1 MSRNTVCP
9 IGNFETLN
17 YVATPPTSCVDTPEA
32 GAMYRAR
39 VKEYDNIILR

>member
-9 IGNFETLN
+9 NGIWESLN
-17 YVATPPTSCVDTPEA
+17 YIATPPTSCVDIPEA

-39 VKEYDNIILR
+39 VKEYDNVILR